1 MRNFLIFVLFVS
13 LGVHAQDPK
22 GFFTIPQ
29 LKDVLRPLGRAQNPK
44 LNPDHIQVTVWNMFK
59 GKKDSWKRDYADLT
73 QKSDILVLQEMFL
86 DEKMKQVFGDHVG
99 FEYTTA
105 TSFLFD
111 KKQIATGVATASH
124 SSSSFQTFLRS
135 QDREPIVNTPKVILV
150 TTYPIDGHDE
160 ELLVV
165 NIHAI
170 NFVTDAAFAR
180 HIFSVIPKIKNHK
193 GPLIFAGDF
202 NTWSQDRLD
211 FINKMAKML
220 NLNEIRFF
228 PDSRM
233 RTFGNPLD
241 HVFYRGLELKDAK
254 VWGDVEGSDH
264 KAMEASFR
272 IPLYL

>member
-1 MRNFLIFVLFVS
+1 MRNFLIFLIFLS
-13 LGVHAQDPK
+13 FGAQASDPK

-29 LKDVLRPLGRAQNPK
+29 LKDVLRPLGQAQNST
-44 LNPDHIQVTVWNMFK
+44 LNPDHINILIWNMFK
-59 GKKDSWKRDYADLT
+59 GKKDSWKRDYANLT
-73 QKSDILVLQEMFL
+73 RKCDVLILQEMFL
-86 DEKMKQVFGDHVG
+86 DDQMKKVFADHVG

-111 KKQIATGVATASH
+111 KKQIATGVATASM

-150 TTYPIDGHDE
+150 TTYPIDGSE
-160 ELLVV
+160 QELLVV

-180 HIFSVIPKIKNHK
+180 HIFSVIPKIKNHQ

-202 NTWSQDRLD
+202 NTWSEDRLG
-211 FINKMAKML
+211 FINKMVKML
-220 NLNEIRFF
+220 NLSEVRFF

-254 VWGDVEGSDH
+254 VWGEVEGSDH

-272 IPLYL
+272 IPLFN